1 MVMIYA
7 VQVGIGHVDF
17 LVLIAFRCGLLFV
30 PDCVTHFHRQ
40 FPGRLGS
47 SLCGIDYLAARHH
60 HDKGYQNEQE
70 RKRPED
76 D

>member
-1 MVMIYA
+1 M
-7 VQVGIGHVDF
+7 F
-17 LVLIAFRCGLLFV
+17 LFV
-30 PDCVTHFHRQ
+30 SNCVAHFLHQ
-40 FPGRLGS
+40 FLGRPGS
-47 SLCGIDYLAARHH
+47 PLCSIDYLAARHN